1 MLQPPQHSY
10 RKKRAI
16 KFDFSEDNNEEEN
29 ENAKLPKKKKPTK
42 SEKEHEKKI
51 NEWIK
56 TVNSTFQEIEEHDL
70 FIE

>member
-10 RKKRAI
+10 RKKRAV
-16 KFDFSEDNNEEEN
+16 KFDFSESSYEEEK
-29 ENAKLPKKKKPTK
+29 EKPQTKKKKLTNK
-42 SEKEHEKKI
+42 EKEHEKRV

-70 FIE
+70 IIE